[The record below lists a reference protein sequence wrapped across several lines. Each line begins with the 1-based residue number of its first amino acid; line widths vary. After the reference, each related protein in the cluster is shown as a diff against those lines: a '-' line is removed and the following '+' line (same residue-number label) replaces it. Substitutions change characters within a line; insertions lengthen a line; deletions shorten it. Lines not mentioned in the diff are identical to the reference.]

1 MSSRTGEHTAR
12 AVAKKRP
19 ILLNAGCGPAENTV
33 LPPFFDQWRHIRVD
47 VNPAHKP
54 DILASI
60 VDLSMIEDG
69 AVQAVWSSHCMEHL
83 FAHEVPR
90 ALAEFHRV
98 LGASGFA
105 CILVPDLQA
114 IAQWI
119 ATDRLDEVIYDS
131 AAGPVTAHD
140 MIWGFSP
147 AIAAGDL
154 AMGHRCG
161 FTPTS
166 FLRRLGAA
174 GFAEIVLRRLSSLEL
189 MALAL
194 RTESAEPARREALL
208 AGLGYPQ

>member
-1 MSSRTGEHTAR
+1 MARTA
-12 AVAKKRP
+12 ANKRP
-19 ILLNAGCGPAENTV
+19 ILLNAGCGPAEHSV
-33 LPPFFDQWRHIRVD
+33 LPSFFGTWRQIRVD
-47 VNPAHKP
+47 VNPANKP
-54 DILASI
+54 DILTSI

-69 AVQAVWSSHCMEHL
+69 AVQAVWSSHCIEHL

-98 LGASGFA
+98 LGARGFA
-105 CILVPDLQA
+105 CIRVPDLQA

-140 MIWGFSP
+140 MVWGYSP
-147 AIAAGDL
+147 AIAGGDL
-154 AMGHRCG
+154 AMAHRCG

-174 GFAEIVLRRLSSLEL
+174 GFAEIALRRLSNLEL

-194 RTESAEPARREALL
+194 RTESAGPARREALL
-208 AGLGYPQ
+208 AELGYSQ